1 MRYLVN
7 ILVPLLLQLLF
18 TWVIIEATRG
28 GGSFVGL
35 AAMLVAV
42 LAVPMTA
49 IWNVVRVRRGREVNG
64 GGGGVKGGW
73 LFLGSLG
80 TAMVFPAVV
89 VGLFVVQGVVGV
101 VFR

>member
-1 MRYLVN
+1 M
-7 ILVPLLLQLLF
+7 LLQLLF

-42 LAVPMTA
+42 LAVPATA
-49 IWNVVRVRRGREVNG
+49 IWNFVRVRRGREVN
-64 GGGGVKGGW
+64 GGW

-80 TAMVFPAVV
+80 TAMVFPGLVL
-89 VGLFVVQGVVGV
+89 GLFFLQAILGA

>member
-1 MRYLVN
+1 MRYLFN

-35 AAMLVAV
+35 GAMLVA
-42 LAVPMTA
+42 LFAVPGTA
-49 IWNVVRVRRGREVNG
+49 IWNFVRVRRGSGVN
-64 GGGGVKGGW
+64 GGW

-80 TAMVFPAVV
+80 VGMVFPGLV
-89 VGLFVVQGVVGV
+89 VGLFVVQGVLGA

>member
-1 MRYLVN
+1 MRYFFN
-7 ILVPLLLQLLF
+7 IVVPMLLQLLF

-42 LAVPMTA
+42 LAVPGTA
-49 IWNVVRVRRGREVNG
+49 IWNFVRVRRGGEVG
-64 GGGGVKGGW
+64 GAW

-80 TAMVFPAVV
+80 TAMVFPGVV
-89 VGLFVVQGVVGV
+89 VGLFLVQGILGA
-101 VFR
+101 VF

>member
-42 LAVPMTA
+42 LAVPATA
-49 IWNVVRVRRGREVNG
+49 IWNFVRVRRGREVTG
-64 GGGGVKGGW
+64 GM
-73 LFLGSLG
+73 LFLGSVL
-80 TAMVFPAVV
+80 TAFVFPALVL
-89 VGLFVVQGVVGV
+89 GLFLVQAILGA
-101 VFR
+101 VF